1 MSPEAALLPR
11 GALMDP
17 DAPPVVEDPERPAM
31 TAEAVATAAMVEGP
45 RMPLFPE
52 PRPGA
57 TGVPPAWSS
66 TPSIP
71 EQAATVPRGEQEPRP
86 AAGDG
91 AGDGYV
97 RLTLRLDQGRLELL
111 GARAVA
117 GPLLGPQW
125 LHAGLVWELA
135 LGGRSLAADTLLDAG
150 VTRAFPAP
158 DSDDPERRVHRTLT
172 LPAAEF
178 HVRVA
183 RADLPLAALP
193 AASVVLYR
201 AKAGPPRA
209 PLADGDPRSLAERFP
224 RELRELARLEAI
236 RLWELPGPVQEEL
249 RAALA

>member
-17 DAPPVVEDPERPAM
+17 AGPPVVEDPERPAM

-52 PRPGA
+52 PRPG
-57 TGVPPAWSS
+57 TTEDRPAWSS
-66 TPSIP
+66 TAEP
-71 EQAATVPRGEQEPRP
+71 AATVPRGEQEPRP
-86 AAGDG
+86 AAADG
-91 AGDGYV
+91 GGDGYV

-172 LPAAEF
+172 LAAAEF

-209 PLADGDPRSLAERFP
+209 QLADGDPRPLAERFP